1 MVWELH
7 WQVSFRIT
15 GFDNGNLVS
24 RRYPP
29 ISEPPTWCLCDS
41 VAFEKVKHPKRV
53 LHQLVVPSSIEYVL
67 TAMES
72 YQKR

>member
-1 MVWELH
+1 V
-7 WQVSFRIT
+7 VF
-15 GFDNGNLVS
+15 
-24 RRYPP
+24 
-29 ISEPPTWCLCDS
+29 CDS